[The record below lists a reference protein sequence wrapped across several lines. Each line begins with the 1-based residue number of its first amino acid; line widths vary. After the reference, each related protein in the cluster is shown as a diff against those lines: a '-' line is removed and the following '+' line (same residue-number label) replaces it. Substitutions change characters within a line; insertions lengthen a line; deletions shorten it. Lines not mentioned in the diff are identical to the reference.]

1 LGDSARAPSRTFST
15 AWPVG
20 PAGTLGP
27 GGYMGPGKV
36 PERSGGVVA
45 SPAELARGRWLS
57 DFDRFRNVKGFIK
70 FARWTMR
77 FCRSFCTDA
86 PSKRPQRIF
95 CLKKY
100 FSTLFGNSES
110 RIRESYF
117 LSAEEMAELEVRVLE
132 WKKHSAKA
140 SESCLSDQELT
151 SSDVGA
157 GQIDICNPANS
168 ITGREFRTAE
178 GNTSPCIVT
187 GQLVFTFPGQTM
199 TSPVTVSSSYGMIP
213 VLIDTSDTGD
223 RSHSHQEG
231 DQVQSVQKRYVCRR
245 RNRRSSSVNL
255 GEELSRE
262 SYPHMSSALNYVK
275 RQAHDAD
282 LSARRWRPTVQMSS
296 AG

>member
-1 LGDSARAPSRTFST
+1 MYSR
-15 AWPVG
+15 G
-20 PAGTLGP
+20 Q
-27 GGYMGPGKV
+27 
-36 PERSGGVVA
+36 
-45 SPAELARGRWLS
+45 AEFEGNLL
-57 DFDRFRNVKGFIK
+57 I
-70 FARWTMR
+70 TMR
-77 FCRSFCTDA
+77 FWPSFRTDV
-86 PSKRPQRIF
+86 PSKRPQRKF
-95 CLKKY
+95 CLRKY
-100 FSTLFGNSES
+100 LSTLFGNSES

-132 WKKHSAKA
+132 WIKHSAKA

-157 GQIDICNPANS
+157 SQIDICNPANF
-168 ITGREFRTAE
+168 IAGREFRTAE

-199 TSPVTVSSSYGMIP
+199 TSPVTVSSSYGMTP

-231 DQVQSVQKRYVCRR
+231 GQVQSVQKRYVCRR
-245 RNRRSSSVNL
+245 RNRWSSSGNL
-255 GEELSRE
+255 GAEELSRE
-262 SYPHMSSALNYVK
+262 TYPHTASALNYVK

-282 LSARRWRPTVQMSS
+282 LSARRWRQTVQMSS